1 MGEVHDQRE
10 EFHPRYPQDRARYRD
25 SLPLAA
31 QPVVPSTRIHAS
43 VLLRTNHA
51 EDIFLGWLK
60 NQCEAISALAQ
71 DAAQS
76 PEASYQSLNNIMR
89 IASNFMPSLSSVD
102 WLTLQGAF
110 STTATNLLHN
120 LNAVF
125 GDLVW

>member
-1 MGEVHDQRE
+1 MLGC
-10 EFHPRYPQDRARYRD
+10 
-25 SLPLAA
+25 
-31 QPVVPSTRIHAS
+31 IHLS

-60 NQCEAISALAQ
+60 THCEAITALAN

-76 PEASYQSLNNIMR
+76 PESTYQSLNNVMR
-89 IASNFMPSLSSVD
+89 IASNFMPDPSSVD

-125 GDLVW
+125 GELVW